1 MFIFSKKIF
10 FVRYAHID
18 GGLSFK
24 NIQKLNQGKGCRN
37 LVLVESRHICIFV
50 SYEKP
55 NIFFVILISFIYKP
69 EGLFITF
76 YQIIDPYSDALNLSK
91 TIWGTQGPCV
101 CCTIEYSFLKRNL
114 YGFVQNFNITIFV
127 RFNTNLMIELKSEFE
142 QVIHIKVGD

>member
-1 MFIFSKKIF
+1 MFIFSKKRF
-10 FVRYAHID
+10 FVSVCSYRWWTR
-18 GGLSFK
+18 F
-24 NIQKLNQGKGCRN
+24 QKHTKIESGKRVQKFGF
-37 LVLVESRHICIFV
+37 VESRHICIFI

-76 YQIIDPYSDALNLSK
+76 YQIVDPYSDALNLSK

-101 CCTIEYSFLKRNL
+101 CCTIEYSLLKRNL
-114 YGFVQNFNITIFV
+114 YGFVQNFNTTIFV

-142 QVIHIKVGD
+142 QVTHIKVGD